1 MAMKDN
7 GNLKD
12 DRQHGFATSCGGRK
26 AFFSLLTFLA
36 VLNTAHAER
45 FPIGDPATSKSYL
58 EMTQVFS
65 ANLNSGYNTVR
76 YNVKNET
83 SGTLRFTL
91 ESKSSVRLGSDDQLL
106 QSTQS
111 FTAPPTQTTT
121 STLLLPVLAIGSQS
135 GVHGYGAARAEMS
148 VTISGA
154 CYGYLG
160 IKNGLD
166 AGQPAA
172 AFSILLTA
180 NDVARFNRLRP
191 SSRGSNEEFAT
202 EFDPTQLP
210 ADWRAFAGLDYLSMS
225 GQEWL
230 TVAPEVR
237 AAIFQWVESGGVLT
251 VYTAGENERSTLQ
264 FPSPG
269 PTHGCGVLRDFKWDL
284 KSLDNPHL
292 QSEYPVNLQNNT
304 PAPHP
309 QLQNLRQTGTP
320 THRPYNERYYY
331 GNDPDPEAAF
341 KTRWELLSH
350 AMGER
355 SFSMWQVG
363 LILVLFGILV
373 GPVNLFVFAKPGR
386 RHRLFWTTPL
396 ISLAASLLLILY
408 ILFSDG
414 TGGQG
419 VRTTIAYVNPTAAT
433 VNLRQEQISRTG
445 LLFGG
450 SFTLEEPAVVA
461 PVVLLDSR
469 WTRLKASYNR
479 GNPQQFSLRDTTWAG
494 DWFQS
499 RSEQAQSIQMV
510 RSSRGRLELA
520 SAAGAPPELRSN
532 FAYPLE
538 MVFYADDKGIWKST
552 GELQTGG
559 MVKMQKSD
567 AKEFQMALSKHL
579 FANHPSLTEMQKRL
593 LPGHFYALTTH
604 PSAEMITSLKAVAW
618 QENHTLVWGPVVAS
632 P

>member
-1 MAMKDN
+1 MKHHGDTRSDGHHGMAAWSPA
-7 GNLKD
+7 LK
-12 DRQHGFATSCGGRK
+12 
-26 AFFSLLTFLA
+26 SLCA
-36 VLNTAHAER
+36 VLSFLTLLKSAHAER
-45 FPIGDPATSKSYL
+45 YPIGDPATSKSYL
-58 EMTQVFS
+58 EINQIFS
-65 ANLNSGYNTVR
+65 ANLNSGYNPVR
-76 YNVKNET
+76 YTVKNET
-83 SGTLRFTL
+83 SETLQFTVA
-91 ESKSSVRLGSDDQLL
+91 SKSSVRLGGDDQIL
-106 QSTQS
+106 QSAQS

-121 STLLLPVLAIGSQS
+121 STLLLPVLAIGAQNGSYS
-135 GVHGYGAARAEMS
+135 YGGGRAEMA

-154 CYGYLG
+154 CSAYLG

-202 EFDPTQLP
+202 EFDPAQLP
-210 ADWRAFAGLDYLSMS
+210 ADWRAFSGLDYLSMTS
-225 GQEWL
+225 QEWL
-230 TVAPEVR
+230 ALAPEVR
-237 AAIFQWVESGGVLT
+237 AAILQWVESGGVVT
-251 VYTAGENERSTLQ
+251 VYTAGANERATLQ

-269 PTHGCGVLRDFKWDL
+269 PNHGCGLLREFTWDL

-292 QSEYPVNLQNNT
+292 QFEYPANQKSNI
-304 PAPHP
+304 ASPHP
-309 QLQNLRQTGTP
+309 QLQNLRQTGTA
-320 THRPYNERYYY
+320 THHSYNERYYY

-341 KTRWELLSH
+341 KTRWDVLSR

-363 LILVLFGILV
+363 LILVIFGILV

-396 ISLAASLLLILY
+396 ISLAASLLLIGY
-408 ILFSDG
+408 ILLSDG
-414 TGGQG
+414 TGGHG
-419 VRTTIAYVNPTAAT
+419 VRTSIAYVNPTAAT
-433 VNLRQEQISRTG
+433 VNLRQEQICRTG

-461 PVVLLDSR
+461 PVVLMDSR
-469 WTRLKASYNR
+469 WTRLKAGNSR
-479 GNPQQFSLRDTTWAG
+479 GSAQQFSLRDTAWAG

-499 RSEQAQSIQMV
+499 RSEQAQSIQIV
-510 RSSRGRLELA
+510 RSARGRLELA
-520 SAAGAPPELRSN
+520 GAAGTVPELRSS

-538 MVFYADDKGIWKST
+538 TVFYADGNEVWKST
-552 GELQTGG
+552 ETLKTGG
-559 MVKMQKSD
+559 LVKMQKSD
-567 AKEFQMALSKHL
+567 VKEFQMALGKHL

-593 LPGHFYALTTH
+593 LPGHFYGLTTH
-604 PSAEMITSLKAVAW
+604 PSAEMITSLKAIDW
-618 QENHTLVWGPVVAS
+618 QENHTLVWGPVVTS